1 MKTFLLPLTLFTVAC
16 GAAQKPSNSEATL
29 QSVVANRSA
38 NSCEYFVDGFAET
51 FQYNQGWSRK
61 SMHAEIILRDTNIEK
76 VGMWVRYRDIET
88 DKTQNVEVEAI
99 QGLTP
104 LTRGSFRWVAE
115 FAISGSDNPFNINQ
129 PISRFDYEIV
139 AFAFFAERP
148 TGKGDNTERI
158 WMSNDGRN
166 FSLAD
171 TMAEPNYPG
180 SLGRGSITWANQN
193 SPLFYQ
199 KKACN

>member
-1 MKTFLLPLTLFTVAC
+1 MKTVLLPLTLLTISC
-16 GAAQKPSNSEATL
+16 GAAQNPSNSNATI
-29 QSVVANRSA
+29 QAVVSNTSA
-38 NSCEYFVDGFAET
+38 DSCEFFVDGFAET

-61 SMHAEIILRDTNIEK
+61 SMHAEIMIRDLNIQK

-104 LTRGSFRWVAE
+104 LTRGNFRWVAE
-115 FAISGSDNPFNINQ
+115 FAISGTDNPFSISQ
-129 PISRFDYEIV
+129 PISRFDYEII

-148 TGKGDNTERI
+148 TGTGYDTERI
-158 WMSNDGRN
+158 WMSNGGRN
-166 FSLAD
+166 FNLGE
-171 TMAEPNYPG
+171 TMSEPTYPG
-180 SLGRGSITWANQN
+180 SLGRGSIIWSNQN